1 MSSLAHG
8 FEDREAA
15 AQQLADRLKAYQG
28 KNPLIL
34 AIPRGAV
41 PMGRIIAERL
51 GGQLDVV
58 LVRKVASPF
67 NPEFALGAVDE
78 DGNLFMNPYHGM
90 SGAEAAEIARE
101 KERQM
106 AVIKAR
112 RASYLPQQAQ
122 IDPAGRIVIV
132 VDDGIATG
140 ATMIA
145 ALKSVRAKK
154 PKKLICATPVGA
166 PDSIRSVTDYA
177 DQVVCLQEPEYFM
190 AVGQFY
196 RYFPQVSD
204 EEVTQELAAAAA
216 ARNP

>member
-1 MSSLAHG
+1 MSRLVQG
-8 FEDREAA
+8 FEDREQA
-15 AQQLADRLKAYQG
+15 AQQLADRLQAYRG

-78 DGNLFMNPYHGM
+78 DGNLYLNPHAAL
-90 SGAEAAEIARE
+90 SGVRATEISGE

-112 RASYLPQQAQ
+112 RASYLPP
-122 IDPAGRIVIV
+122 INPAGRIVIV

-145 ALKSVRAKK
+145 ALKALQAKK
-154 PKKLICATPVGA
+154 PKKLICATPVAA
-166 PDSIRSVTDYA
+166 PDSLRSVADYA
-177 DQVVCLQEPEYFM
+177 DDVVCLHAPENFM

-196 RYFPQVSD
+196 RHFPQVSD
-204 EEVTQELAAAAA
+204 DEVAQELAAAAS
-216 ARNP
+216 RL

>member
-1 MSSLAHG
+1 MSRMTLG
-8 FEDREAA
+8 FEDREQA
-15 AQQLADRLKAYQG
+15 AQQLADRLQAYRG

-78 DGNLFMNPYHGM
+78 DGNLFLNPYIGI
-90 SGAEAAEIARE
+90 SGAEAAEIASE

-106 AVIKAR
+106 AVIKER
-112 RASYLPQQAQ
+112 RASYLPQQGP
-122 IDPAGRIVIV
+122 INPAGRIVIV

-166 PDSIRSVTDYA
+166 PDSIQSVAGYA
-177 DQVVCLQEPEYFM
+177 DDVVCLQAPENFM

-196 RYFPQVSD
+196 RHFPQVSD
-204 EEVTQELAAAAA
+204 DEVSQELAAA
-216 ARNP
+216 RRP

>member
-1 MSSLAHG
+1 MSKLTQG
-8 FEDREAA
+8 FENREQA
-15 AQQLADRLKAYQG
+15 AQQLADRLQEYRG

-78 DGNLFMNPYHGM
+78 DGNLFLNPYSGI
-90 SGAEAAEIARE
+90 SGAETAEIARE

-112 RASYLPQQAQ
+112 RASYLPQQVP
-122 IDPAGRIVIV
+122 INPAGRIVIV
-132 VDDGIATG
+132 LDDGIATG

-145 ALKSVRAKK
+145 ALKAVSTKK

-166 PDSIRSVTDYA
+166 PDSIRSVAGYA
-177 DQVVCLQEPEYFM
+177 DQVVCLHAPENFM

-216 ARNP
+216 VYRP

>member
-1 MSSLAHG
+1 MSRLTAG
-8 FEDREAA
+8 FEDRAQG
-15 AQQLADRLKAYQG
+15 AQQLAERLQAYRD

-41 PMGRIIAERL
+41 PMGRIIAELL

-78 DGNLFMNPYHGM
+78 DGNLFLNPHTSS
-90 SGAEAAEIARE
+90 SGADAAAIAAEKA
-101 KERQM
+101 RQM

-112 RASYLPQQAQ
+112 RASYLPQHAP
-122 IDPAGRIVIV
+122 ISPAGRIVIV

-145 ALKSVRAKK
+145 ALKSVRAKN
-154 PKKLICATPVGA
+154 PKKLICATPVA
-166 PDSIRSVTDYA
+166 AADSLQDVADYA
-177 DQVVCLQEPEYFM
+177 DEVVCLQMPDNFM

-196 RYFPQVSD
+196 RDFPQVSD
-204 EEVTQELAAAAA
+204 EEVKEELGAAGGDS
-216 ARNP
+216 P